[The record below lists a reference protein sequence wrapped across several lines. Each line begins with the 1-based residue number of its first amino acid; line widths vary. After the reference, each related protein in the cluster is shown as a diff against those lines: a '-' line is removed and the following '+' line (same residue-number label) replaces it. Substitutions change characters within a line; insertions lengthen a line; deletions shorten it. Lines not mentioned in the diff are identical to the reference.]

1 MKISLSPKTP
11 RSMYHMLVFH
21 PNKKS
26 WLRPPVKSCI
36 RLSGCSKLN
45 FDLKNWFLKSLKT
58 PRNMYYMLVFHP
70 NEKSWLRPPLKSCI
84 RLSGCSSNRFSHY
97 LQYFLST
104 GVRNV
109 HICIR
114 IVVQKAYC
122 AHTYCVRKSREGA
135 KNRHSGATKKSFL
148 TNFRTFAHLE
158 LDIC

>member
-1 MKISLSPKTP
+1 MLIRNPDSALLTPVYAFQVVPSLILTSKIDSLSRNT
-11 RSMYHMLVFH
+11 R
-21 PNKKS
+21 
-26 WLRPPVKSCI
+26 
-36 RLSGCSKLN
+36 
-45 FDLKNWFLKSLKT
+45 
-58 PRNMYYMLVFHP
+58 RNMYYMLIFHP
-70 NEKSWLRPPLKSCI
+70 NNKSWLRPPLKSCI